1 VGLAVLGQVVESQ
14 FHYDLS
20 AMSVLRSEWMLAG
33 AAVAVGLLASAIPAR
48 GSLRLDISRTLS
60 EA

>member
-1 VGLAVLGQVVESQ
+1 MESQ

-20 AMSVLRSEWMLAG
+20 AMSVLSSEWLLAG